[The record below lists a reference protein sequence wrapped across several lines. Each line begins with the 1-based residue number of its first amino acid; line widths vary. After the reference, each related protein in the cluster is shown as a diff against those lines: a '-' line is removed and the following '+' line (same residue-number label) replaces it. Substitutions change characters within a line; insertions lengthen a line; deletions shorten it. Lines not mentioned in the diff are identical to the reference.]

1 MLKKTI
7 LRKKLPESGVDGI
20 LITDLNNLRYITG
33 FTGSSGFLIVTRSA
47 PVFVTDFRYQEQA
60 KKQVHGFKI
69 IIETGERTGLI
80 KDIASEYGIKKLGFE
95 DNSISYRIYKRLLKN
110 KLKLK
115 ALPNIAEDLRM
126 IKSAEE
132 LLYIKEAVKRA
143 ESAFRKLLSFV
154 KPGVTE
160 LALAMKMESLLKE
173 SGCKMIPF
181 GVIVASGQNSA
192 LPHARPS
199 NTKLKKGD
207 LVLFDWGGEYEG
219 YFSDI
224 SRTVFLS
231 AACMGQRV
239 EIYNMALK
247 AQSAAVKAVK
257 PGIKANII
265 DKAARNL
272 IKQGGYGDYFGHGT
286 GHGVGLAVHE
296 KPFISWRSND
306 KIEKGM
312 VFTVE
317 PGIYLPGLGGV
328 RIEDMVFVG
337 RGGAEVLTTLPKK
350 LHIIN

>member
-1 MLKKTI
+1 MLRKTV
-7 LRKKLPESGVDGI
+7 LRKKLPESGVDGL
-20 LITDLNNLRYITG
+20 LITDLSNLRYITG
-33 FTGSSGFLIVTRSA
+33 FTGSSGFSIITKKQ

-60 KKQVHGFKI
+60 KKQVYGFKI

-80 KDIASEYGIKKLGFE
+80 KEIASEYGIKKLGFE
-95 DNSISYRIYKRLLKN
+95 DNGISYRTYKKLLKK
-110 KLKLK
+110 KLRLK
-115 ALPNIAEDLRM
+115 ALPDIAEDLRM

-132 LLYIKEAVKRA
+132 LFYIKEAVKRA
-143 ESAFRKLLSFV
+143 ESAFRKLLFFI
-154 KPGVTE
+154 KPGVSE
-160 LALAMKMESLLKE
+160 MALAMKMESLLKE

-199 NTKLKKGD
+199 NRKLKKGD

-224 SRTVFLS
+224 SRTVFLG
-231 AACMGQRV
+231 AACMGQRA
-239 EIYNMALK
+239 EIYNLALK
-247 AQSAAVKAVK
+247 AQDAAVRAVK
-257 PGIKANII
+257 PGTKANLI
-265 DKAARNL
+265 DKAARDF
-272 IKQGGYGDYFGHGT
+272 IKQGGYGDCFGHGT
-286 GHGVGLAVHE
+286 GHGVGIAVHE

-317 PGIYLPGLGGV
+317 PGIYLPGTGGV

-337 RGGAEVLTTLPKK
+337 RRGAEVLTTLPKK
-350 LHIIN
+350 LHI